1 MVSQPR
7 TSHIRKGMDLTKLK
21 VADHTGQ
28 ISITFFNQ
36 TYLADQLKYGASYI
50 FYGQRDPSSTY
61 SNVLN
66 PAFEPVDAPQTV
78 TRRILPIYALTAG
91 ITNRLMDKLV
101 QQALSF
107 CAAEIPELL
116 PQTVREQ
123 YHLCSAATAY
133 RQIHH
138 PDSLDAAVQRP
149 APADLRGVLRLFRR
163 PFPAPGP
170 PDPGAHSALFLH
182 RRRAVLS
189 IASIPAHRRAA
200 AVISEITADLPVQP
214 P

>member
-1 MVSQPR
+1 MGPTRAEQLAGLGIYTLYDLLSYFPRDYEDRTRLVAIADLAEQPACFEAMVVSQPR
-7 TSHIRKGMDLTKLK
+7 TAHIRKGMDLTKLK

-50 FYGQRDPSSTY
+50 FYGQRDPNSTY
-61 SNVLN
+61 ANVLN
-66 PAFEPVDAPQTV
+66 PAFEPVDVPHTV

-123 YHLCSAATAY
+123 
-133 RQIHH
+133 
-138 PDSLDAAVQRP
+138 
-149 APADLRGVLRLFRR
+149 
-163 PFPAPGP
+163 
-170 PDPGAHSALFLH
+170 
-182 RRRAVLS
+182 
-189 IASIPAHRRAA
+189 
-200 AVISEITADLPVQP
+200 
-214 P
+214 